1 MDYDSYIF
9 DEMLQSYEKQLE
21 SYDTI
26 YDEMLVYYRNL
37 VDMLDNIEIDSFEY
51 VMVSKQINELFYEM
65 QVFENKI
72 DDIEEDVNR
81 LRKNEVAKL
90 MVYIQYLDNYMNHI
104 QEHINQLY
112 KSVDDSWVKTA
123 NLGFKKNYVIE
134 MADFHNRLGDN
145 INYFKYVLEYVNEDK
160 NRHNKYISLYSNLII
175 AYENDIL

>member
-1 MDYDSYIF
+1 
-9 DEMLQSYEKQLE
+9 MLQSYENQLE
-21 SYDTI
+21 SYDKI
-26 YDEMLVYYRNL
+26 YDEMLIYYRNL
-37 VDMLDNIEIDSFEY
+37 VDTLDNIEIDSFEY
-51 VMVSKQINELFYEM
+51 IMVSKKINELFNEM

-81 LRKNEVAKL
+81 LRKTEVAKL
-90 MVYIQYLDNYMNHI
+90 MVYMQYLDNYIISI

-112 KSVDDSWVKTA
+112 QSVEESWEKTA

-134 MADFHNRLGDN
+134 MADYHNRLGEN

-160 NRHNKYISLYSNLII
+160 NIHNKYIMLYSNLII